1 MKIRTGILLLISL
14 VITSILFT
22 YLLLKLNKSEPQKLT
37 VVDSQLADKSYFQEY
52 GIPIVE
58 FNSIHNIALKIQ
70 ENKNIHVLDIFSHG
84 EDGKIFL
91 GKESLTLANIDAY
104 QEILQQIGHHL
115 GAEGHINVLGC
126 DVAQSEQGKQLIE
139 KIAEYTGVSVAAS
152 TDLTGNPQKGGD
164 WDLEY
169 QSSKK
174 VMSAQNTDLYSFN
187 TYLNYPQVLAC
198 STALRATTGADIK
211 SLPGYNEDPADGF
224 PAGKVTIV
232 GDELFSSALKVGGG
246 NEKRFEIEILAPGDA
261 ATATFPMIV
270 KYKFRIRCED
280 SGDCDALFGL
290 TDHIDVNVGG
300 FGNNPFIWAAMDG
313 QWNGTN
319 TQILGAADWSGYSS
333 TVVGL
338 STTPRDFTLE
348 YTVQSDGSM
357 TSIMSVHEIDG
368 TELHVTP
375 VQTEPNALDLSQGLY
390 FVHFTHSNDPGD
402 QNYVF
407 MGFES
412 VAVTEHCDYGDHN
425 VRYLDAAHDTSSDS
439 TLYMG
444 AAIADIEQLSQNTA
458 NGGTDVTGDDSDANG
473 DDEDGVFVGSIAN
486 NIAIQGQVFNVG
498 DIVSLNIPTNGTG
511 VLNAWVDW
519 NDDGDFD
526 DVDEQIAT
534 NLSPAANV
542 ISLSLPISLNSIV
555 GTVNSRFRYGSE
567 SNIDWHGEAVDGEV
581 EDHSFIV
588 NGDLDYGDAPDTG
601 IGMGSDN
608 FETLASNGGP
618 YQTINSNLYIGYSA
632 PDLDSGNLQNA
643 TATADDTDNNPDES
657 DLNLLPI
664 QSSSTD
670 YKIYIPVTNNVGSTA
685 TLVGWI
691 DFNRNGQFEESEGQ
705 IVQIPNGVTQ
715 VNTELEWNNITPS
728 NASALFLRLRLIS
741 RAVTN
746 ITEVSSLGG
755 DGSGEIED
763 HQIVMNDIDLGDAP
777 SSYGIDPSLGGAY
790 HVIKDNTTLYLG
802 SSTIDTDVSGQASS
816 DALGDDNA
824 NSDDENGI
832 TSVLMPLPL
841 GALTYPVELTVRNT
855 TGSDAYLAGWIDA
868 NRNGVF
874 DAIEGQV
881 VTIADGQNGAYT
893 FTFNATQ
900 LQYLTSGSSYIRFRF
915 SSDPLTVSDSNGAAS
930 NGEVEDYAVLL
941 GGGDFGDLPDT
952 SATTAA
958 NNYQTDLANN
968 GPYHSIDGLSSLY
981 LGNVAPDADTVS
993 LQSTNADGDNLD
1005 GTNDEEGLLTQALP
1019 VLTNGAGYQANVSV
1033 TNHSAQDAYLYAW
1046 IDWDRD
1052 GSFEPDELIQ
1062 QAVTVPYGV
1071 QLIPASSGTQ
1081 TYSLSW
1087 LNDVAT
1093 VNNQTYGVRL
1103 RVTTEILEDD
1113 TNTATID
1120 ERSLGFAANG
1130 EVEDYF
1136 LTANNLDLGDA
1147 PDSYQTLIL
1156 SDGPAHAYVSNL
1168 YLGAATID
1176 SDVTV
1181 TPSINSDSDDNTS
1194 TDDET
1199 GIDQPLPLV
1208 SASATS
1214 FSVELSAYNAS
1225 GSMATLVAW
1234 LDKNQDGRFSADEVV
1249 DDLNVAA
1256 NGTPFT
1262 NATFSPDNYPTG
1274 SDNRTNKVTLTWNGL
1289 SGLSQGTMGLRI
1301 RIANTS
1307 LNTNDWGGFANGGEV
1322 EDYTVS
1328 IGEFDFGDAEDGASG
1343 TASGAG
1349 DYRSTLSDNGPYH
1362 GLNSTLFM
1370 GAAMPDAENDANASS
1385 ATMADGD
1392 DTNSSDDEDGVVL
1405 PAIDNSPVPSS
1416 HTATVNVT
1424 NNTGSDATL
1433 YGWIDFDRNGRFD
1446 ADEMAS
1452 VTVPTGTTSSDIAV
1466 TWSSFPGITTGYTLS
1481 RFRLTTDTLT
1491 HLGAATAEDERAL
1504 GGQPT
1509 VRLKIT
1515 AFTLVIMISVM
1526 PLTVTKPPQRH
1537 KVQRMVLV
1545 AKRRCI

>member
-22 YLLLKLNKSEPQKLT
+22 YILLKLNKREPQKLT
-37 VVDSQLADKSYFQEY
+37 LVDSQIADKPYFQEY

-58 FNSIHNIALKIQ
+58 FNSIHNLALKIQ

-104 QEILQQIGHHL
+104 QEILQQIGQHL
-115 GAEGHINVLGC
+115 SAEGHINVLGC
-126 DVAQSEQGKQLIE
+126 DVAQSEQGKQLID

-152 TDLTGNPQKGGD
+152 TDLTGNVQKGGD

-174 VMSAQNTDLYSFN
+174 VMSALNTDLYSFN

-211 SLPGYNEDPADGF
+211 SLPGYNEHLADGF

-246 NEKRFEIEILAPGDA
+246 NEKRFEIEILAPGDS

-270 KYKFRIRCED
+270 KYTFRIRCED

-290 TDHIDVNVGG
+290 TDHIDVNAGG
-300 FGNNPFIWAAMDG
+300 FGDNPFIWAALDG

-357 TSIMSVHEIDG
+357 TSVMSVHEIDG

-390 FVHFTHSNDPGD
+390 FVHFTHSNDPGG

-425 VRYLDAAHDTSSDS
+425 ARYLDAAHDTSSNS

-458 NGGTDVTGDDSDANG
+458 NGGTDVTGDDSDVNG

-542 ISLSLPISLNSIV
+542 ISHSLPISLNSIV

-567 SNIDWHGEAVDGEV
+567 SNIDWHGEAADGEV

-588 NGDLDYGDAPDTG
+588 NGDLDYGDAPDTS
-601 IGMGSDN
+601 IGMGADN

-618 YQTINSNLYIGYSA
+618 YQTINSNLYIGDSA

-657 DLNLLPI
+657 ELNLPPI

-670 YKIYIPVTNNVGSTA
+670 YKIYIPVTNNIGSIA

-715 VNTELEWNNITPS
+715 VNTELEWNKFTPS

-763 HQIVMNDIDLGDAP
+763 HRIVMSNIDLGDAP

-790 HVIKDNTTLYLG
+790 HLITNTANLYLG
-802 SSTIDTDVSGQASS
+802 NSTIDSDLPSQTSS
-816 DALGDDNA
+816 DALGDDTSG
-824 NSDDENGI
+824 SDDENGV
-832 TSVLMPLPL
+832 TSSLMPIPI
-841 GALTYPVELTVRNT
+841 GSMFYPVELTVRNT
-855 TGSDAYLAGWIDA
+855 TGSEAYLVGWIDS

-874 DAIEGQV
+874 DAIEGQG
-881 VTIADGQNGAYT
+881 VTIANGQNGAYT
-893 FTFNATQ
+893 FTFNAT
-900 LQYLTSGSSYIRFRF
+900 
-915 SSDPLTVSDSNGAAS
+915 
-930 NGEVEDYAVLL
+930 
-941 GGGDFGDLPDT
+941 
-952 SATTAA
+952 
-958 NNYQTDLANN
+958 
-968 GPYHSIDGLSSLY
+968 
-981 LGNVAPDADTVS
+981 
-993 LQSTNADGDNLD
+993 
-1005 GTNDEEGLLTQALP
+1005 
-1019 VLTNGAGYQANVSV
+1019 
-1033 TNHSAQDAYLYAW
+1033 
-1046 IDWDRD
+1046 
-1052 GSFEPDELIQ
+1052 
-1062 QAVTVPYGV
+1062 
-1071 QLIPASSGTQ
+1071 
-1081 TYSLSW
+1081 
-1087 LNDVAT
+1087 
-1093 VNNQTYGVRL
+1093 
-1103 RVTTEILEDD
+1103 
-1113 TNTATID
+1113 
-1120 ERSLGFAANG
+1120 
-1130 EVEDYF
+1130 
-1136 LTANNLDLGDA
+1136 
-1147 PDSYQTLIL
+1147 
-1156 SDGPAHAYVSNL
+1156 
-1168 YLGAATID
+1168 
-1176 SDVTV
+1176 
-1181 TPSINSDSDDNTS
+1181 
-1194 TDDET
+1194 
-1199 GIDQPLPLV
+1199 
-1208 SASATS
+1208 
-1214 FSVELSAYNAS
+1214 
-1225 GSMATLVAW
+1225 
-1234 LDKNQDGRFSADEVV
+1234 
-1249 DDLNVAA
+1249 
-1256 NGTPFT
+1256 
-1262 NATFSPDNYPTG
+1262 
-1274 SDNRTNKVTLTWNGL
+1274 
-1289 SGLSQGTMGLRI
+1289 
-1301 RIANTS
+1301 
-1307 LNTNDWGGFANGGEV
+1307 
-1322 EDYTVS
+1322 
-1328 IGEFDFGDAEDGASG
+1328 
-1343 TASGAG
+1343 
-1349 DYRSTLSDNGPYH
+1349 
-1362 GLNSTLFM
+1362 
-1370 GAAMPDAENDANASS
+1370 
-1385 ATMADGD
+1385 
-1392 DTNSSDDEDGVVL
+1392 
-1405 PAIDNSPVPSS
+1405 
-1416 HTATVNVT
+1416 
-1424 NNTGSDATL
+1424 
-1433 YGWIDFDRNGRFD
+1433 
-1446 ADEMAS
+1446 
-1452 VTVPTGTTSSDIAV
+1452 
-1466 TWSSFPGITTGYTLS
+1466 
-1481 RFRLTTDTLT
+1481 
-1491 HLGAATAEDERAL
+1491 
-1504 GGQPT
+1504 
-1509 VRLKIT
+1509 
-1515 AFTLVIMISVM
+1515 
-1526 PLTVTKPPQRH
+1526 
-1537 KVQRMVLV
+1537 
-1545 AKRRCI
+1545 

>member
-1 MKIRTGILLLISL
+1 M
-14 VITSILFT
+14 
-22 YLLLKLNKSEPQKLT
+22 
-37 VVDSQLADKSYFQEY
+37 VDSQLADKSYFQEY

-58 FNSIHNIALKIQ
+58 FNSIHNLALKIQ

-152 TDLTGNPQKGGD
+152 TDLTGNVQKGGD

-232 GDELFSSALKVGGG
+232 GDELFSSALKAGGG
-246 NEKRFEIEILAPGDA
+246 NEKRFEIEILAPGDS

-270 KYKFRIRCED
+270 KYTFRIRCED

-290 TDHIDVNVGG
+290 TDHIDVNAGA
-300 FGNNPFIWAAMDG
+300 FGDNPFIWAALDG

-319 TQILGAADWSGYSS
+319 TEILGAADWSGYSS
-333 TVVGL
+333 TVVGS

-357 TSIMSVHEIDG
+357 TSVLSVHEIDG

-375 VQTEPNALDLSQGLY
+375 VQTEPNVLDLSQGLY
-390 FVHFTHSNDPGD
+390 FVHFTHSNDPGG

-473 DDEDGVFVGSIAN
+473 DDEDGVYVGSIAN

-567 SNIDWHGEAVDGEV
+567 SNIDWYGEAADGEV

-601 IGMGSDN
+601 IGTGADN

-618 YQTINSNLYIGYSA
+618 YQTINSNLYIGDSA

-643 TATADDTDNNPDES
+643 TATADDTNNNPDES
-657 DLNLLPI
+657 DLNLPPI

-728 NASALFLRLRLIS
+728 NTSALFLRLRLIS

-763 HQIVMNDIDLGDAP
+763 HRIVMSNIDLGDAP

-790 HVIKDNTTLYLG
+790 HLITNTANLYLG
-802 SSTIDTDVSGQASS
+802 NSTIDTDLPSQTSS
-816 DALGDDNA
+816 DALGDDTSG
-824 NSDDENGI
+824 SDDENGVMS
-832 TSVLMPLPL
+832 TLMPIPI
-841 GALTYPVELTVRNT
+841 GSMFYPVELTVRNT
-855 TGSDAYLAGWIDA
+855 TGSDAYLVGWIDS

-881 VTIADGQNGAYT
+881 VTIANGQNGAYT

-900 LQYLTSGSSYIRFRF
+900 LQYLTSGSSYIRFRL
-915 SSDPLTVSDSNGAAS
+915 STDPLTTSDANGAAS
-930 NGEVEDYAVLL
+930 DGEVEDHAILL

-952 SATTAA
+952 TASTTTGD
-958 NNYQTDLANN
+958 YQTNYLNN
-968 GPYHSIDGLSSLY
+968 GPYHNVDALPSLY
-981 LGNVAPDADTVS
+981 LGSQAPDADITDLAS
-993 LQSTNADGDNLD
+993 SD
-1005 GTNDEEGLLTQALP
+1005 GTGDDTNVTDDEDSLLTDILP
-1019 VLTNGAGYQANVSV
+1019 VISNGAGYQADISV
-1033 TNHSAQDAYLYAW
+1033 TNNSGLNAYLYAW

-1052 GSFEPDELIQ
+1052 GSFESDELIQ
-1062 QAVTVPYGV
+1062 QAVTQPFGV
-1071 QLIPASSGTQ
+1071 QLIPAGSGTQ
-1081 TYSLSW
+1081 TYTLSW
-1087 LNDVAT
+1087 INDVAT
-1093 VNNQTYGVRL
+1093 SNNIAYGMRL
-1103 RVTTEILEDD
+1103 RLTTEILSDD
-1113 TNTATID
+1113 SGTVNSD
-1120 ERSLGFAANG
+1120 ERSLGLAVNG
-1130 EVEDYF
+1130 EVEDYY
-1136 LTANNLDLGDA
+1136 LVASNTIDLGDA
-1147 PDSYQTLIL
+1147 PDTYKTTIA
-1156 SDGPAHAYVSNL
+1156 SDGPAHDYVSSL
-1168 YLGAATID
+1168 YLGSNNID
-1176 SDVTV
+1176 SEYNVT
-1181 TPSINSDSDDNTS
+1181 SSSDALTDDNTG

-1199 GIDQPLPLV
+1199 GIVQPLPFY
-1208 SASATS
+1208 SSTTNS
-1214 FSVELSAYNAS
+1214 YSVDIAAYNGTGAT
-1225 GSMATLVAW
+1225 ATLAAW
-1234 LDKNQDGRFSADEVV
+1234 LDINGDGQFSTNEIVDE
-1249 DDLNVAA
+1249 LHVAA
-1256 NGTPFT
+1256 NGTPFS
-1262 NATFSPDNYPTG
+1262 NAVFSADNYPTG
-1274 SDNRTNKVTLTWNGL
+1274 SNNLSNKITLTWNN
-1289 SGLSQGTMGLRI
+1289 I
-1301 RIANTS
+1301 TS
-1307 LNTNDWGGFANGGEV
+1307 L
-1322 EDYTVS
+1322 
-1328 IGEFDFGDAEDGASG
+1328 
-1343 TASGAG
+1343 
-1349 DYRSTLSDNGPYH
+1349 RQ
-1362 GLNSTLFM
+1362 GLWR
-1370 GAAMPDAENDANASS
+1370 
-1385 ATMADGD
+1385 
-1392 DTNSSDDEDGVVL
+1392 
-1405 PAIDNSPVPSS
+1405 
-1416 HTATVNVT
+1416 
-1424 NNTGSDATL
+1424 
-1433 YGWIDFDRNGRFD
+1433 YGYVFQ
-1446 ADEMAS
+1446 
-1452 VTVPTGTTSSDIAV
+1452 
-1466 TWSSFPGITTGYTLS
+1466 L
-1481 RFRLTTDTLT
+1481 
-1491 HLGAATAEDERAL
+1491 
-1504 GGQPT
+1504 
-1509 VRLKIT
+1509 
-1515 AFTLVIMISVM
+1515 
-1526 PLTVTKPPQRH
+1526 RH
-1537 KVQRMVLV
+1537 
-1545 AKRRCI
+1545 